1 MAKGKHTGTLLKIVL
16 PLVGVFLVWYQLSK
30 MTSTERSDMWTA
42 LTEVNP
48 VWVLISLI
56 CGLLSHFSRAYR
68 WQLLLEP
75 LGYQAR
81 FSNRF
86 MAVMTGYF
94 ANTFIIRS
102 GEVLRGVALARKED
116 IPFEKTFGTIV
127 AERIADLVVLL
138 LVMTAAIVLQS
149 TALIDYFKEHANP
162 VGFIIFIIIG
172 LTAGLI
178 GLRIIKKSS
187 HPLVKKVRDFGLG
200 LLEGVKSILNMKN
213 NASFIFHTLF
223 IWGMYIGMFWV
234 MKYAFAGTTAAPM
247 GVILAAFVIGGFS
260 MSATNAGLGI
270 YPIAMAAIF
279 GFFGY
284 QDGETFGWLLWGT
297 QTIFN
302 ILVGGICAFIL
313 LVKKEG

>member
-1 MAKGKHTGTLLKIVL
+1 M
-16 PLVGVFLVWYQLSK
+16 GVFLVWYQLSK
-30 MTSTERSDMWTA
+30 MSSVERSDMWMAITG
-42 LTEVNP
+42 VNP
-48 VWVLISLI
+48 IWVIVSLL

-75 LGYQAR
+75 LGYHTQ
-81 FSNRF
+81 FSTRF

-102 GEVLRGVALARKED
+102 GEVLRGVALARKEE

-138 LVMTAAIVLQS
+138 LVMAAAVLLQS
-149 TALIDYFKEHANP
+149 SALVAYFNDNANP
-162 VGFIIFIIIG
+162 IGFIIFLVVG
-172 LTAGLI
+172 LTAGII
-178 GLRIIKKSS
+178 GLRIIRKSQ
-187 HPLVKKVRDFGLG
+187 HPFIKKVRDFGLG
-200 LLEGVKSILNMKN
+200 LLEGIKSILNMKS

-223 IWGMYIGMFWV
+223 IWGMYIGMFWI
-234 MKYAFAGTTAAPM
+234 MKFAFEGTAAAPI
-247 GVILAAFVIGGFS
+247 GVILAAFVVGGFS

-279 GFFGY
+279 GFFGFE
-284 QDGETFGWLLWGT
+284 DGETFGWLLWGT

-302 ILVGGICAFIL
+302 VLVGGICAFIL
-313 LVKKEG
+313 LVKKGK